1 MRSPLLA
8 ILAAA
13 ATLSCSDSTPPRNL
27 ACPDNTGAVNASVAV
42 SANGV
47 VFDWTPACAVA
58 MVLVEEDAS
67 DMWVAM
73 APNLSSTSTQSSNII
88 LPPVTYGV
96 APVGTDADPP
106 ETLLAGHTYEL
117 VLWRVVPAG
126 ATANCQA
133 RNGNA
138 CLLAVKTFTR

>member
-13 ATLSCSDSTPPRNL
+13 ATLSCSDSSAPRGC
-27 ACPDNTGAVNASVAV
+27 AANTGSVNASVTA
-42 SANGV
+42 SPTAV
-47 VFDWTPACAVA
+47 VFDWTPQCAVA

-67 DMWVAM
+67 DMWVVA
-73 APNLSSTSTQSSNII
+73 APNLSSTSTESSNII

-96 APVGTDADPP
+96 APSGTDADPP
-106 ETLLAGHTYEL
+106 QTLIAGHTYDL
-117 VLWRVVPAG
+117 VLWRVLSSG
-126 ATANCQA
+126 ATANCQQ